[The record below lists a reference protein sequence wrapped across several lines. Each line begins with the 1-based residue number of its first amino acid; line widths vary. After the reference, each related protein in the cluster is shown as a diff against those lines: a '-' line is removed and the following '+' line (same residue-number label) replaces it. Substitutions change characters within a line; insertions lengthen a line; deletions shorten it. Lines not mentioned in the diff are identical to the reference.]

1 MKKIGWIGGIL
12 LCLAVVVG
20 AKPHKVHYASQ
31 AVESLPAFHTLKV
44 EGNVEVDFR
53 QHETATVH
61 VSGPQNLVN
70 TVAVEVQEGV
80 LWVHF
85 SPQGILGRMDKLRVA
100 VTGPDLYAVIAT
112 GRSRVHV
119 RGSLQTPKLTL
130 HANQAGEFSADGVT
144 VQRLE
149 VSAKD
154 QAEVDLNRLDAQT
167 VYATASDKADI
178 EMAGLA
184 LRATLDNRGA
194 GEIDAADLRVHTGR
208 AQVGGKGNI
217 HISAYESLDAQV
229 WGKGKIIYR
238 GEPVVLNQSGNRKHI
253 VPDRED

>member
-1 MKKIGWIGGIL
+1 M
-12 LCLAVVVG
+12 
-20 AKPHKVHYASQ
+20 
-31 AVESLPAFHTLKV
+31 
-44 EGNVEVDFR
+44 
-53 QHETATVH
+53 
-61 VSGPQNLVN
+61 
-70 TVAVEVQEGV
+70 
-80 LWVHF
+80 
-85 SPQGILGRMDKLRVA
+85 
-100 VTGPDLYAVIAT
+100 
-112 GRSRVHV
+112 

-130 HANQAGEFSADGVT
+130 HVNQAGEFSADGVT

-154 QAEVDLNRLDAQT
+154 QAEVDLNRLDAQM

-178 EMAGLA
+178 ELAGLA

-217 HISAYESLDAQV
+217 HISAYESLEAQV